1 MAAIAKLLSRDHSKN
16 LFFLLIALSV
26 LTVIV
31 VDESFL
37 LRPNDPEWTHIAP
50 FRWLLLVHGLLG
62 ATALLIGPFQFSER
76 LRTARP
82 KVHRWMGRTY
92 VGAVFVSA
100 PVASWIGFHLEGPAT
115 SPEQIAQGGFWF
127 LCTAIGLICALRRNF
142 QIHRMWMMRSYGF
155 CLVFVFSR
163 VPDAI
168 PGFHYTDIM
177 LTNALWWMIAFALVG
192 PDLIV
197 TTRTLLRSRKAG

>member
-1 MAAIAKLLSRDHSKN
+1 MATRPKLLSRDHSKN
-16 LFFLLIALSV
+16 LFFLLVALSF
-26 LTVIV
+26 LTVLV

-37 LRPNDPEWTHIAP
+37 LKPNDPEWTHIAP

-82 KVHRWMGRTY
+82 KLHRMMGRIY
-92 VGAVFVSA
+92 VGAVFISA
-100 PVASWIGFHLEGPAT
+100 PVATWIGYHLEGPTTA
-115 SPEQIAQGGFWF
+115 PEQIAQGGFWF
-127 LCTAIGLICALRRNF
+127 LCTAMALICALRRSF

-168 PGFHYTDIM
+168 PGFRWTDPV
-177 LTNALWWMIAFALVG
+177 LSNALWWMIAFALVG

-197 TTRTLLRSRKAG
+197 TTRTLLRGRKA